1 MPRELGEVVLE
12 TRKLSGE
19 GFRDVSLAVR
29 RGEIVGFT
37 GLKGAG
43 ISELFSTIFGV
54 LPIKSG
60 ELLLF
65 GREMK
70 GGSVRQAMR
79 GRLSMIAANR
89 KENSIIPDFTLLE
102 NFYVS
107 EHRLS
112 SKKPLV
118 LLKRE
123 LKRYQTHRDTL
134 SIRANTAF
142 DMITSLSGGN
152 QQKVILARWLN
163 TQADILLLD
172 NPTQGIDVGSK
183 AEIYGLIQQL
193 ALAGKTILVNT
204 LEIPEIMKVA
214 DRCVVFYHGCVHSIL
229 KREDIAEE
237 RVMIAATNAI
247 KSEVH
252 A

>member
-1 MPRELGEVVLE
+1 MRNLQQFCLTLKRQHP
-12 TRKLSGE
+12 SP
-19 GFRDVSLAVR
+19 SLKR
-29 RGEIVGFT
+29 R
-37 GLKGAG
+37 
-43 ISELFSTIFGV
+43 
-54 LPIKSG
+54 PYHPHN
-60 ELLLF
+60 
-65 GREMK
+65 
-70 GGSVRQAMR
+70 Q
-79 GRLSMIAANR
+79 
-89 KENSIIPDFTLLE
+89 
-102 NFYVS
+102 
-107 EHRLS
+107 HRLS

-214 DRCVVFYHGCVHSIL
+214 DRCVVFYHGRVHSIL